1 MSSQRFIDAKELNNL
16 LNEKKSKN
24 LRILDCT
31 YQVSSKADAEGYAS
45 KYLDNPEAFLKND
58 TPQYQTFAKSHIPTA
73 QHFNLDFAMAP
84 GEFERFTFM
93 EPEKFQRYVQA
104 LGVNNGDQI
113 VLYSRG
119 PMGGMLF
126 ASRAFWIFKCY
137 GHDNLSILNGGFEA
151 WTKAGYET
159 ESFTDSSPATTP
171 STGNWNAEYSLYDH
185 TISFYDLTTKD
196 KQGKD
201 VFEKSADVNIFD
213 ARPSPQFNNEA
224 DSGFDKAKV
233 KGSHISGN
241 KNLPCN
247 EFVDENG
254 LILSED
260 KIKEKLDSSGFD
272 ISKPTVTLCGLGI
285 QASMLATIID
295 SIYPHAELKVYN
307 GSLKE
312 MELRAPERING
323 GIKK

>member
-1 MSSQRFIDAKELNNL
+1 MSSQRFIDARDLNTL
-16 LNEKKSKN
+16 LNEKKKNN

-31 YQVSSKADAEGYAS
+31 YQVSSKSDAEKYAS
-45 KYLDNPEAFLKND
+45 NCLDNPTAFLKND
-58 TPQYQTFAKSHIPTA
+58 TPQFQTFAKSHIPTSR
-73 QHFNLDFAMAP
+73 HFNLDFAMAP
-84 GEFERFTFM
+84 G
-93 EPEKFQRYVQA
+93 
-104 LGVNNGDQI
+104 D
-113 VLYSRG
+113 RG
-119 PMGGMLF
+119 PIGGMLF

-151 WTKAGYET
+151 WTKGGYEI
-159 ESFTDSSPATTP
+159 ESFTDSSPPTYP
-171 STGNWNAEYSLYDH
+171 TGNWCAEYSLYDH
-185 TISFYDLTTKD
+185 TINFYDLTTKD
-196 KQGKD
+196 RQGKD
-201 VFEKSADVNIFD
+201 VFEKSSTDVNIFD

-224 DSGFDKAKV
+224 DCGFDKSKV
-233 KGSHISGN
+233 AGSHISGT

-260 KIKEKLDSSGFD
+260 KIKQKLDSNGFD
-272 ISKPTVTLCGLGI
+272 ISKPTVTLCGHGN

-312 MELRAPERING
+312 IELRAPERING